1 MRWTGYVVA
10 TLGQNMRTQPT
21 TSAPVV
27 ATLPYGVA
35 VEVTGSAIA
44 GWYPILDGMTSGYVY
59 AAYISRID
67 PTTIKTDFDR
77 AVAWVLDQEG
87 GYTAGIPGDP
97 GGETNWGISK
107 GAYPDLDIKALT
119 RDEAIELYRRDY
131 WYASGADALSWPM
144 CLIHFDTAVQHGV
157 GNARALFSSAG
168 HNILRYIGKRL
179 EFYAGIPTAPQFGRA
194 WGRRMGDLLQ
204 EVTE

>member
-1 MRWTGYVVA
+1 MSWTGYVAA
-10 TLGQNMRTQPT
+10 TLGLNMRTQPT
-21 TSAPVV
+21 TIAPVV
-27 ATLPYGVA
+27 ATLKYGAPVSI
-35 VEVTGSAIA
+35 TGPIVA
-44 GWYPILDGMTSGYVY
+44 GWYPATAGLRSGYLSAEYV
-59 AAYISRID
+59 SRID
-67 PTTIKTDFDR
+67 PSTIKTDFDR
-77 AVAWVLDQEG
+77 AVAWVLNQEG
-87 GYTAGIPGDP
+87 GYTAGLPGDP

-131 WYASGADALSWPM
+131 WYASGADALSWPL
-144 CLIHFDTAVQHGV
+144 CLIHFDAAVQHGV

-179 EFYAGIPTAPQFGRA
+179 EFYAGIPTALQFGRA